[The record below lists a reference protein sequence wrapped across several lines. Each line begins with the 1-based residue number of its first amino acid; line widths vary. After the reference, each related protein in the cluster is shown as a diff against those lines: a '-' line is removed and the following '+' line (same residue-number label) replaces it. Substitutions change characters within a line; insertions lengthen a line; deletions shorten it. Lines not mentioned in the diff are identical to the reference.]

1 MKKYNLSAIMKRAWE
16 IKKEDNKNI
25 FAICLKM
32 AWEEA
37 KKGVKKMVKK
47 LIGSEKQI
55 KWAKDIIEASKEAI
69 ERFNLVKIE
78 EEFEAHDRA
87 DWFIENYAFTTKD
100 RTKDTAKYSYFKWML
115 DEELEL
121 RTAGLKRREANRIG
135 REVFRPM
142 YDEITKEFLA

>member
-1 MKKYNLSAIMKRAWE
+1 MKKYNLSKIMKRAWE
-16 IKKEDNKNI
+16 IKRENSKNI

-55 KWAKDIIEASKEAI
+55 KWAQDIIEASKEAI
-69 ERFNLVKIE
+69 ERFRLFKIE

>member
-1 MKKYNLSAIMKRAWE
+1 MKKYNLSEIMKRAWE

-55 KWAKDIIEASKEAI
+55 KWAQDIIEASREAI
-69 ERFNLVKIE
+69 ERFNLVKIA
-78 EEFEAHDRA
+78 EEFEAHDHA
-87 DWFIENYAFTTKD
+87 DWFIENYAFTTKKRERNAD
-100 RTKDTAKYSYFKWML
+100 KYSYFKWML
-115 DEELEL
+115 DEEFEL
-121 RTAGLKRREANRIG
+121 RTAGLKRREANKIG
-135 REVFRPM
+135 REIFRPM
-142 YDEITKEFLA
+142 YDEVTKEFLA

>member
-1 MKKYNLSAIMKRAWE
+1 MKKYNLSEIMKRAWE
-16 IKKEDNKNI
+16 IKKEDRKNI

-55 KWAKDIIEASKEAI
+55 KWAQDIIEASKEAI
-69 ERFNLVKIE
+69 ERFNLLKIE
-78 EEFEAHDRA
+78 EEFGAHDRA

-142 YDEITKEFLA
+142 YDEITEEFLA